1 MTPQEFGLFLIS
13 ILTNAVGQY
22 LLKSGALSLGTVD
35 ARDLIS
41 YIWGVVTT
49 PQLVFGLGCYGLGA
63 LAYILLLTRVNLSVA
78 GPAVA
83 LAYVI
88 SVFIGVFWF
97 KETIPPMRLVGLG
110 AIVFGVILVVWKQ

>member
-1 MTPQEFGLFLIS
+1 MNPQDFGLFIIS

-22 LLKSGALSLGTVD
+22 LLKAGALSLGTVND
-35 ARDLIS
+35 RDLIG
-41 YIWGVVTT
+41 YLMAVATT
-49 PQLVFGLGCYGLGA
+49 PLLVTGLFCYGFGA

-88 SVFIGVFWF
+88 SVLLGFFVF
-97 KETIPPMRLVGLG
+97 KESIPPVRMVGLG
-110 AIVFGVILVVWKQ
+110 LIVCGVILVVWKK